1 MKGEDMR
8 TTITLLALLLA
19 FPAAAEEITVD
30 KILAAHGFGASTE
43 SIIAKVNDPGNTV
56 SVMAT
61 ADAEKLRAA
70 GIPESVVS
78 ALLAKAPTPSAPAPT
93 VSSGTQPDNPK
104 AMDVVRA
111 VQAGTSEKLIVDQI
125 MQNGVAQRPS
135 LNDLIYLKENRVP
148 EGVIRALMDAPLIA
162 AGMATGRSTGP
173 APVLSQVEV
182 DGLVRKTGLWSKNR
196 NGKLVLKADKIEWLD
211 GTNQADSF
219 EMFPAGLKAV
229 RTECLAK
236 PEGKFC
242 HEAELQMSKGSNF
255 VFADAKADVGGNES
269 IKALLAAVKSL
280 YPKLPVVEKVK

>member
-1 MKGEDMR
+1 MR

-19 FPAAAEEITVD
+19 LPTAAEEITVD

-43 SIIAKVNDPGNTV
+43 SILAKVNDPGNTV
-56 SVMAT
+56 SVLAPS
-61 ADAEKLRAA
+61 DGEKLRAA

-78 ALLAKAPTPSAPAPT
+78 ALLAKATTPSAPAPT

-148 EGVIRALMDAPLIA
+148 EGVIRALMDAPLAA
-162 AGMATGRSTGP
+162 AGTVTGRSTGP
-173 APVLSQVEV
+173 APVPSQVEV

-229 RTECLAK
+229 KTECLAK

-242 HEAELQMSKGSNF
+242 HEVELQMSKGDDF
-255 VFADAKADVGGNES
+255 AFADAKADVGGNES
-269 IKALLAAVKSL
+269 IKALLNAVKTL
-280 YPKLPVVEKVK
+280 YPKLPIVEKVK